1 MADKLHL
8 RLVSP
13 TRLVYEGDVDMAIIR
28 TTTGDIGILAGHENL
43 TTILSM
49 GLLRLI
55 DGDQEQVIA
64 VLGGF
69 CEVSKEGVTILSDL
83 AELTSDIDTLRADQ
97 ARIRAEERIRNAH
110 ANSEIDIERAELAL
124 KRAFVRLEAAKHN

>member
-49 GLLRLI
+49 GLLRLV

-69 CEVSKEGVTILSDL
+69 CEVSKDGVTILSDL
-83 AELTSDIDTLRADQ
+83 AELTSDIDVLRADQ
-97 ARIRAEERIRNAH
+97 ARIRAEERLRNAQ

-124 KRAFVRLEAAKHN
+124 KRAFVRLEAAKK